1 METIEKLIKKRLEAA
16 GVFKSGIAR
25 VQSVDDATTEA
36 YRKWLSEGKHGE
48 MGYLE
53 NYLDI
58 RSNPAL
64 LLPEARSIIS
74 CAFNYYHGPVRGP
87 LKWASYSLGDDYHDI
102 VRKRLQEV
110 AAWISE
116 EYGAECRVCVDT
128 APIHERY
135 WAVRSGIGFIGRN
148 QQLILPGAGTHFFLG
163 EILTTLELT
172 PDPPCTESC
181 LGCDRCLRA
190 CPGKALSHKSICA
203 PEPPTSGQIANS
215 AMQPTELAEEY
226 ELVAKRCLSY
236 LTIEYRGDF
245 PAGTELGR
253 HIYGCDVCQE
263 VCPHNVNA
271 PLSEIEEFR
280 PRPAILSLD
289 TEAILTMKQ
298 EDFSTLFRRS
308 AIKRTKLTGLQ
319 RNAHQIKDSDCK

>member
-1 METIEKLIKKRLEAA
+1 METTEKLIKKRLEAA

-53 NYLDI
+53 NYPDI

-74 CAFNYYHGPVRGP
+74 CAFNYYHGPIKSP
-87 LKWASYSLGDDYHDI
+87 LEWASYSLGDDYHDI

-163 EILTTLELT
+163 EILTTLELA

-190 CPGKALSHKSICA
+190 CPGKALALRPGAEKDSVID
-203 PEPPTSGQIANS
+203 AN
-215 AMQPTELAEEY
+215 
-226 ELVAKRCLSY
+226 RCLSY
-236 LTIEYRGDF
+236 LTIEYRGEF
-245 PAGTELGR
+245 PAGTHLGK

-280 PRPAILSLD
+280 PRQAILSLD
-289 TEAILTMKQ
+289 TETILAMKQ
-298 EDFSTLFRRS
+298 EEFSTLFRRS

-319 RNAHQIKDSDCK
+319 RNAHQIRKNTQ